1 MTNKYLWYTNALSLT
16 IGIYSLCKL
25 YSVVSHIHRIE
36 LCLIRLHEK
45 NKQFEIELTNANE
58 SSLVCNISVSD
69 LGTVYNT
76 IEPRIDTDWLE
87 ELCEDKSNLE
97 LYLESVKS
105 PKSNVKML
113 TTFFTSNLATLTK
126 KLLG

>member
-1 MTNKYLWYTNALSLT
+1 MSNKYLWYTNALSLT
-16 IGIYSLCKL
+16 IGLYSLCKL
-25 YSVVSHIHRIE
+25 YSVVSHVHRIE

-69 LGTVYNT
+69 LGTVCDT

-105 PKSNVKML
+105 PKSNVKLL
-113 TTFFTSNLATLTK
+113 TTFFTFNLATLTK